1 MTPTEN
7 LINEHLVIDELLGIM
22 SKIADRIKSKKVFY
36 TDDIEEIIDFLKN
49 YIEKSH
55 HEKED
60 VFYPALSLAEIP
72 IDKEV
77 ISLMSYEHVLTRNYL
92 ADINSC
98 IVKCKI
104 GHAFSS
110 EMLAESL
117 KNYVV
122 LEKNHIQKEVNII
135 YPIVNNNLSREK
147 QLEIL
152 NQFEQIEEM
161 IEAHSFREHY
171 SRLLKDLKSKYP
183 N

>member
-92 ADINSC
+92 NDINNC
-98 IVKCKI
+98 IVKCKSDT
-104 GHAFSS
+104 HFQVKCW
-110 EMLAESL
+110 LR
-117 KNYVV
+117 V
-122 LEKNHIQKEVNII
+122 
-135 YPIVNNNLSREK
+135 
-147 QLEIL
+147 
-152 NQFEQIEEM
+152 
-161 IEAHSFREHY
+161 
-171 SRLLKDLKSKYP
+171 
-183 N
+183 

>member
-92 ADINSC
+92 NDINNC

-135 YPIVNNNLSREK
+135 YPIVNNSLTIEK
-147 QLEIL
+147 QHEIL
-152 NQFEQIEEM
+152 RQFQQIEEM
-161 IEAHSFREHY
+161 IEVHSFNEHY
-171 SRLLKDLKSKYP
+171 SRLLNDLKRKYP